1 MHRIATVTAVLAAT
15 LAPAL
20 SASAQ
25 DVIKIAA
32 GAQLTDPL
40 VKRSR
45 EDYSHCKD
53 PGTWICLVF
62 AAAVTLLLWWFLPCR
77 NTAISLGG

>member
-20 SASAQ
+20 PASAQ
-25 DVIKIAA
+25 DVIKVAA
-32 GAQLTDPL
+32 GARLTDPL
-40 VKRSR
+40 VKRR
-45 EDYSHCKD
+45 ENYSHWKD

-62 AAAVTLLLWWFLPCR
+62 AAVVTLLLCWLLPGR
-77 NTAISLGG
+77 NTTISLGG

>member
-32 GAQLTDPL
+32 GAQLT
-40 VKRSR
+40 
-45 EDYSHCKD
+45 E
-53 PGTWICLVF
+53 
-62 AAAVTLLLWWFLPCR
+62 
-77 NTAISLGG
+77 